1 MNKKSDVKN
10 LFTNFYNMIE
20 NQFQTKIGI
29 LHSENGSE
37 YFIEQCGEFLE
48 KNGIFHQCTCRDTT
62 QQNGIAERKNTH
74 LLEVERA
81 IMYYMHVP

>member
-29 LHSENGSE
+29 LHSDNGTE
-37 YFIEQCGEFLE
+37 YFNEHLGGFL
-48 KNGIFHQCTCRDTT
+48 KNKGIFHQSTCRDTP
-62 QQNGIAERKNTH
+62 QQNGIAERKNKH
-74 LLEVERA
+74 LMEVARA
-81 IMYYMHVP
+81 IMYGVKQF

>member
-29 LHSENGSE
+29 LHSDNGTE
-37 YFIEQCGEFLE
+37 YFNEHLGEFLE
-48 KNGIFHQCTCRDTT
+48 KKKGFFINLHVEIPLNKMAL
-62 QQNGIAERKNTH
+62 QNEKINT
-74 LLEVERA
+74 
-81 IMYYMHVP
+81 YSK